1 MNSIKLSEKHKK
13 MSESGECGEKSMKK
27 DRGGSFP
34 TLSEYNYA
42 LQIINDYPYEVV
54 KKGVRDIDAEGAAK
68 LFQKKIDELG

>member
-1 MNSIKLSEKHKK
+1 
-13 MSESGECGEKSMKK
+13 MSETGDYGKKSMNK
-27 DRGGSFP
+27 DRSGSFP

-68 LFQKKIDELG
+68 LFQKKLDEFGYDYKVKLVCYQE